1 MILLTIFA
9 FTFGWFPSGGANSAG
24 AAYTSEWDRILSR
37 DYALHLVLPAL
48 TLALYLQGLPLLLMR
63 STMLEILHDEFI
75 TMAKIKGLSPWRI
88 TIHHAAR
95 NALLPVVTAFALGL
109 GATLGGNVVVE
120 TVFSWPGLGRL
131 LVAAVSQSDYP
142 LAQGAF
148 FLISLVLIILNL
160 IVDLVYGWLDPRVSH
175 G

>member
-1 MILLTIFA
+1 MICSRCRRAPTLYGKRSCHDCHEYNVRRSRFL
-9 FTFGWFPSGGANSAG
+9 SL
-24 AAYTSEWDRILSR
+24 TSELDDRQSLYAMRTLSG
-37 DYALHLVLPAL
+37 HLKV
-48 TLALYLQGLPLLLMR
+48 GR
-63 STMLEILHDEFI
+63 SNNVPRRCRQ
-75 TMAKIKGLSPWRI
+75 LS
-88 TIHHAAR
+88 AD
-95 NALLPVVTAFALGL
+95 VVR
-109 GATLGGNVVVE
+109 
-120 TVFSWPGLGRL
+120 SWPGLGRL